1 MTFKVPPN
9 IIPTIKKTGFNN
21 LDGKIIS
28 YLVKAKQLQI
38 YTKQKFSFEAM
49 KGILEKKIDSVLDTL
64 PKSVELKLPKLNKV
78 DDNKIKLPK
87 LKKA

>member
-1 MTFKVPPN
+1 
-9 IIPTIKKTGFNN
+9 
-21 LDGKIIS
+21 
-28 YLVKAKQLQI
+28 
-38 YTKQKFSFEAM
+38 M

-87 LKKA
+87 LKRVR